1 MRFALLLLAALCCS
15 AATHGFPPLADS
27 VEQLATESHRLTG
40 TQANQAAAQ
49 HIRAQL
55 RLAGV
60 SRVLDLDFPVV
71 AMAPSEHVASL
82 AWGGDEP
89 VALHALRPNLVVPS
103 TVAWPITA
111 PLVYAG
117 RGGVNEW
124 GRRSVEGAVVA
135 LEYDC
140 GANWERAFARGAAAV
155 VFLGDGHEQHGA
167 AKHAPVPLNLPRFYV
182 DSSVADALRQD
193 RDEVVLDSR
202 KHQST
207 PHASQGTNIVAFI
220 PGTDPQGE
228 AMVVTAPYDTFGVVP
243 WYAPGTRRAAN
254 VSGLLRLAEALVK
267 SPPKRDVW
275 LLFQDAGAQR
285 HRGARVFYDAITMDD
300 DTHRELT
307 TQYANERQ
315 QVHEALQALEAESP
329 IARGLRNRL
338 QLVADATR
346 ADLDRQRQLLRR
358 DTPPNPERI
367 AGLGEEI
374 ESWDRLRRWLN
385 QSGEWDAIQTDDQ
398 TTADQLQQK
407 TTRSLNLRE
416 IELRQAIAQAD
427 QRETLRRSLGRGT
440 GTIPRVVL
448 HIDLDLSDTGATWSA
463 VTGDWTDRL
472 YEMRSPKSE
481 ADAPGYH
488 VRVLAA
494 LRNLAE
500 RAPDG
505 RFARLDLG
513 PLQDSALGKS
523 FVPGRF
529 VNAGSVAGGHG
540 IYHVALMTGHD
551 ARVRDGQPS
560 DTPANFNF
568 ENFQAQLD
576 EAITLITEAADDP
589 ALSIRPSFPTMVVA
603 QRTGWDGQR
612 PSGNLVTR
620 RVTGGLSENRPAQ
633 GATVALWPGEK
644 NNADA
649 PWRAL
654 SHQAP
659 ADYLPFDLVRTNQ
672 HGRFDILGL
681 RYDIASEVTVFAY
694 ELDELGG
701 LAAVPTQTTLAHGIF
716 DAMRVDLFS
725 GRSFGLTWWG
735 GQDDGFGQT
744 KIMRA
749 TSDAAYRPNLSLAGR
764 GGRQRFWM
772 LADRAAEPG
781 IKVFEA
787 HGPVALGMADDDV
800 KAYGVDLERFAQPAD
815 WADQTARDMWQLNE
829 GRLAALR
836 QRGVTSP
843 DLEVLHAEAGRA
855 LDADNKQAS
864 RALGSAALSQGV
876 YPRLRSTM
884 DDLVYAIVVLLLL
897 TIPFAF
903 AMERLVFGAAGVY
916 GRIAGFV
923 GMFFAT
929 FAVLYATHPG
939 FAVASTPVMIFLAF
953 AIVLLSCM
961 VIWVLVRRFQTELA
975 AMQGRPPA
983 SDGGGMRG
991 VGAAVSMGMSTM
1003 RRRPTRTILTATTV
1017 VMLTFTVL
1025 CFASVRREVGVRTV
1039 TLGPATEAM
1048 PARAV
1053 MVRELNA
1060 GPISPGVLDLLS
1072 GVTHASTGGHDWLAS
1087 WWRVPTAQDD
1097 RPIVVA
1103 RPDDGRAV
1111 RLGGV
1116 MGIDPKLLDAWPRWS
1131 TALGVKPQAA
1141 ADALIQGKIFLPADT
1156 MATLELAAGDAVLI
1170 DGRRGVVAGATQ
1182 GDALSQL
1189 RQVDGESWLPIDIAA
1204 DAAMR
1209 RNAPQ
1214 PSGGSHEASGGKVL
1228 RLSAA
1233 QVAVASN
1240 TTVQRLGGDLR
1251 SVTQWIGD
1259 EADPKTIGQAVA
1271 TVTAGAGGAGSGG
1284 PVWVTGSS
1292 GAERLTLGGITRVS
1306 GVWRLVAPVLLG
1318 GLIIFGTLLGSISD
1332 RQKEIYTFSAL
1343 GLGPR
1348 HVGMLFFAEAAVYAV
1363 VGGLGGQLLAQ
1374 VVALVAS
1381 WMSAWGWISP
1391 VPINFAST
1399 QALFAIGVVMATVMI
1414 SAIYPAIRAS
1424 KSANPGLARAWTMP
1438 PPEAPPRDHELNL
1451 TFPFTVSAYDLTGVV
1466 AFLAEHFRQH
1476 ADAGLGPF
1484 AAADVNVTRDSEGQL
1499 QLSAQVALAPF
1510 DLGVTQQISLTGV
1523 PSDIPGVD
1531 EVAVHLER
1539 LSGTRGDWVR
1549 ANRVFVK
1556 RLRRQFLVWRTLP
1569 ADAVEA
1575 YRMATLELLGEANE
1589 TPAAASTGVNSSSY
1603 PPSLREG
1610 LGEGV

>member
-1 MRFALLLLAALCCS
+1 MRLTFLLLASLCCS
-15 AATHGFPPLADS
+15 TAAHGLPPLAED
-27 VEQLATESHRLTG
+27 VKLLGTESHRLTS
-40 TQANQAAAQ
+40 TQANQDAAQ
-49 HIRAQL
+49 HIREQL

-60 SRVLDLDFPVV
+60 SRVLDLGFPVV
-71 AMAPSEHVASL
+71 ALGPSDHAASL
-82 AWGGDEP
+82 AWGDAEP
-89 VALHALRPNLVVPS
+89 VTLHALRPNLVVPS
-103 TVAWPITA
+103 TVGQPITA
-111 PLVYAG
+111 PLIYAG

-140 GANWERAFARGAAAV
+140 GTNWERAFARGAAAV
-155 VFLGDGHEQHGA
+155 VFLGNGHEQHGA

-193 RDEVVLDSR
+193 RDEVVLESR

-207 PHASQGTNIVAFI
+207 PHASHGTNLVAFI

-228 AMVVTAPYDTFGVVP
+228 AMVVTTPYDTFGVVP
-243 WYAPGTRRAAN
+243 TLSPAARRAAN
-254 VSGLLRLAEALVK
+254 VSGLLQLAQTQAQ
-267 SPPKRDVW
+267 SPPKRDMW

-285 HRGARVFYDAITMDD
+285 HRGARVFYDAVTMDD

-307 TQYANERQ
+307 AQHEDERQ
-315 QVHEALQALEAESP
+315 QVAEALRALEDESP
-329 IARGLRNRL
+329 ITRGLRNRL
-338 QLVADATR
+338 QLVADAAR

-358 DTPPNPERI
+358 HTPPNPERI

-385 QSGEWDAIQTDDQ
+385 QSGEWDAIQTGDQ
-398 TTADQLQQK
+398 GTADQLQQN
-407 TTRSLNLRE
+407 TTHSLRLRE
-416 IELRQAIAQAD
+416 IELRQAIDQGD
-427 QRETLRRSLGRGT
+427 QREALRQSLGRGT

-448 HIDLDLSDTGATWSA
+448 HVDLDLSDTGSTWSA

-481 ADAPGYH
+481 ADGPGFH

-494 LRNLAE
+494 LRNIAE

-505 RFARLDLG
+505 RFTRLDLG

-523 FVPGRF
+523 FVPCRF

-560 DTPANFNF
+560 DTLANFNF
-568 ENFQAQLD
+568 ENFEAQLG
-576 EAITLITEAADDP
+576 EALALIADAADDP

-603 QRTGWDGQR
+603 QRTGWDGKR
-612 PSGNLVTR
+612 PTGNLVTR

-672 HGRFDILGL
+672 HGRFEILGL
-681 RYDIASEVTVFAY
+681 RYDIASEVTAFAY
-694 ELDELGG
+694 ELNEVGE

-735 GQDDGFGQT
+735 GQDDAIGQT

-749 TSDAAYRPNLSLAGR
+749 TSDAAYRPNLSLVGR
-764 GGRQRFWM
+764 GGRQRFWV
-772 LADRAAEPG
+772 LADRAVEPG

-787 HGPVALGMADDDV
+787 QGPVALGMADDDV

-855 LDADNKQAS
+855 IDADDAQAS
-864 RALGSAALSQGV
+864 KALSSAALSQGV

-961 VIWVLVRRFQTELA
+961 VIWVLVRRFQSELA

-1025 CFASVRREVGVRTV
+1025 CFASVRREIGVRSV
-1039 TLGPATEAM
+1039 ALGPATEAM
-1048 PARAV
+1048 PARSV

-1060 GPISPGVLDLLS
+1060 GPMSPGVLDLLA
-1072 GVTHASTGGHDWLAS
+1072 GVTHASTGGNDWLES

-1116 MGIDPKLLDAWPRWS
+1116 MGIDPKLLDAWPKWS
-1131 TALGVKPQAA
+1131 TALGVQPQAA
-1141 ADALIQGKIFLPADT
+1141 KDALIQGKVFLPADT

-1170 DGRRGVVAGATQ
+1170 DGRRGVVAGATE
-1182 GDALSQL
+1182 GAALSQL
-1189 RQVDGESWLPIDIAA
+1189 RQVDGESWLPIDVAA

-1209 RNAPQ
+1209 RNAPR
-1214 PSGGSHEASGGKVL
+1214 PSGGSNEASGGKVL

-1233 QVAVASN
+1233 QVVVASN
-1240 TTVQRLGGDLR
+1240 TTTQRLGGDLR
-1251 SVTQWIGD
+1251 SVTQWVGD
-1259 EADPKTIGQAVA
+1259 AADPNEIGRLVAAV
-1271 TVTAGAGGAGSGG
+1271 TGGSGGAGS
-1284 PVWVTGSS
+1284 PVWATGSS

-1363 VGGLGGQLLAQ
+1363 VGGLGGQMLAQ
-1374 VVALVAS
+1374 VVALLAS

-1391 VPINFAST
+1391 VSINFAST

-1484 AAADVNVTRDSEGQL
+1484 AAADVNVTRDSQGQL
-1499 QLSAQVALAPF
+1499 QVSAQVALAPF

-1531 EVAVHLER
+1531 EVAVRLER
-1539 LSGTRGDWVR
+1539 LSGTKGDWVR

-1569 ADAVEA
+1569 ADVVEA
-1575 YRMATLELLGEANE
+1575 YRMATLELLGEAEEHNA
-1589 TPAAASTGVNSSSY
+1589 PQAMATGS
-1603 PPSLREG
+1603 G
-1610 LGEGV
+1610 GVALA